1 MMNTFYTS
9 EVNTQMLIYLMK
21 KHGVKKVVA
30 SPGTTN
36 ICFVASLQQDDF
48 FEIYSSVDERSA
60 AYMACGLAAECGEP
74 VALSCTGATASRNYI
89 PGLTEAFY
97 RKLPVLAVTST
108 QHTGRIGQHVAQVI
122 DRSNPLNDI
131 VLTSVNI
138 PTIHDEEDRW
148 GYGIMLNKALLE
160 LTHRGGGPVHIN
172 LTTTYSDDFS
182 VKRLPTCQFIERIE
196 HDGDFPVL
204 AGKRVGIFIGAHRRI
219 EKELE
224 QAIDDF
230 CESYDSVVICDQ
242 TSNYHGK
249 YGVMGSLITN
259 QAQYRPQCTQMDV
272 LIHIGE
278 VSGAY
283 MSINAQ
289 EVWRVNPD
297 GVVRDTFHKLRYV
310 FEMSEMKFFLH
321 YVNARDVK
329 NTHMAMHQQWLDEYN
344 KLYGKIPELPFSN
357 GWIAK
362 QLAPRMPQNAVL
374 HLGILN
380 TLRNWNFFT
389 TDVSICGYANTG
401 GFGIDG
407 GISSLLG
414 AALADDSRLFFGVI
428 GDLAF
433 FYDMNACGN
442 HYLGK
447 NIRLLLINNGVG
459 TEFKNYNHKAA
470 KFGKDADAYMA
481 AAGHF
486 GNKSRTLVKHYAEDL
501 GFEYMSAE
509 NKEEFLANMQR
520 WLEPT
525 VIEQPMLFEVFTDSK
540 DESDALKILYH
551 IDSSA
556 VGIAKSVIKQAVGEK
571 GVHALKR
578 ILRN

>member
-1 MMNTFYTS
+1 
-9 EVNTQMLIYLMK
+9 
-21 KHGVKKVVA
+21 
-30 SPGTTN
+30 
-36 ICFVASLQQDDF
+36 
-48 FEIYSSVDERSA
+48 
-60 AYMACGLAAECGEP
+60 
-74 VALSCTGATASRNYI
+74 
-89 PGLTEAFY
+89 
-97 RKLPVLAVTST
+97 
-108 QHTGRIGQHVAQVI
+108 
-122 DRSNPLNDI
+122 
-131 VLTSVNI
+131 
-138 PTIHDEEDRW
+138 
-148 GYGIMLNKALLE
+148 
-160 LTHRGGGPVHIN
+160 
-172 LTTTYSDDFS
+172 
-182 VKRLPTCQFIERIE
+182 
-196 HDGDFPVL
+196 
-204 AGKRVGIFIGAHRRI
+204 
-219 EKELE
+219 
-224 QAIDDF
+224 
-230 CESYDSVVICDQ
+230 
-242 TSNYHGK
+242 
-249 YGVMGSLITN
+249 
-259 QAQYRPQCTQMDV
+259 
-272 LIHIGE
+272 
-278 VSGAY
+278 
-283 MSINAQ
+283 
-289 EVWRVNPD
+289 
-297 GVVRDTFHKLRYV
+297 
-310 FEMSEMKFFLH
+310 
-321 YVNARDVK
+321 
-329 NTHMAMHQQWLDEYN
+329 
-344 KLYGKIPELPFSN
+344 
-357 GWIAK
+357 
-362 QLAPRMPQNAVL
+362 MPQNAVL

-525 VIEQPMLFEVFTDSK
+525 VTEQPMLFEVFTDSK

-551 IDSSA
+551 LDSSA